1 MDLPSVESPRSSPGG
16 RHRRAIKR
24 MGIIVLIASVFLA
37 GVLAG
42 EVSGPG
48 RIDASSSI
56 SDQPGFGTLQ
66 QVWDLI
72 HDKFADPGAVDDEA
86 LLYGAAHGMVASL
99 GDTGHSTFLD
109 PEEAKSF
116 RAALSGE
123 LVGLGISIEYQ
134 DGEPVIVAPIKDSPA
149 EKAGLLPGDVIVEID
164 GIATLGMSDA
174 EVTSHLRG
182 DAGTPVTLTI
192 ERNGSSEL
200 LKITVV
206 RARIDLDPVTW
217 AWLPNGVALVQLHEF
232 SAGSGQELNKA
243 LKEIVASGSANGIV
257 LDLRNN
263 PGGLVS
269 EAITVAGQFM
279 PEGATVYI
287 EKDRDGSEAAVHTI
301 GNDGPALDLP
311 IVVLVNRASASAAEM
326 IAGSLRDNGRAELVG
341 ERTYGTGTVVST
353 FDLEGGSALALG
365 TSFWLTPDGDLAWK
379 VGLLPD
385 VEVRQ
390 SNPSSI
396 LDITDGQTLTTAAL
410 DASGDAQL
418 LAAISTLQGNATP
431 VAR

>member
-1 MDLPSVESPRSSPGG
+1 MDSSSADLPRPSSGG
-16 RHRRAIKR
+16 THRRAIKR
-24 MGIIVLIASVFLA
+24 LGIIVLIASIFLA
-37 GVLAG
+37 GVLTG

-48 RIDASSSI
+48 RINASSSI
-56 SDQPGFGTLQ
+56 SDQPGFETLQ

-72 HDKFADPGAVDDEA
+72 HDKFADPDAVNDES

-116 RAALSGE
+116 RASLSGE
-123 LVGLGISIEYQ
+123 LVGLGISIEFQ

-192 ERNGSSEL
+192 ERNGETDL
-200 LKITVV
+200 LKITVT
-206 RARIDLDPVTW
+206 RARIALDPVTW
-217 AWLPNGVALVQLHEF
+217 ALLPNGLALVQLHEF
-232 SAGSGQELNKA
+232 SSGSGDEVSKA
-243 LKEIVASGSANGIV
+243 LKDIVASGNVHGIV

-263 PGGLVS
+263 PGGLVD

-279 PEGATVYI
+279 PEGSTVYI
-287 EKDRDGSEAAVHTI
+287 EQDRDGTEAAVNTI

-326 IAGSLRDNGRAELVG
+326 IAGSLRDNGRAVLVG

-353 FDLEGGSALALG
+353 FDLDGGSALALG

-379 VGLLPD
+379 VGIVPD

-390 SNPSSI
+390 ANPGSI
-396 LDITDGQTLTTAAL
+396 LDITDGETLTPAQL

-418 LAAISTLQGNATP
+418 LAAIASLIGDATP
-431 VAR
+431 VA

>member
-1 MDLPSVESPRSSPGG
+1 MDSSSVEPQRPTQGATQ
-16 RHRRAIKR
+16 RRAIKR
-24 MGIIVLIASVFLA
+24 LGILILIASIFLA
-37 GVLAG
+37 GMLTG

-56 SDQPGFGTLQ
+56 SGQPGFETLQ

-72 HDKFADPGAVDDEA
+72 HDKFADPDAVNDES

-116 RAALSGE
+116 RASLSGE

-192 ERNGSSEL
+192 ERNGESEL
-200 LKITVV
+200 LKITVT
-206 RARIDLDPVTW
+206 RARIALDPVTW
-217 AWLPNGVALVQLHEF
+217 ALLPNGLALVQLHEF
-232 SAGSGQELNKA
+232 STDSGNQLKKA
-243 LKEIVASGSANGIV
+243 LKDIVARGNVHGIV

-263 PGGLVS
+263 PGGLVN
-269 EAITVAGQFM
+269 EAIRVAGQFM
-279 PEGATVYI
+279 PEGSTVYI
-287 EKDRDGSEAAVHTI
+287 EQDRDGTESPVNTI

-311 IVVLVNRASASAAEM
+311 VVVLINRASASAAEM
-326 IAGSLRDNGRAELVG
+326 IAGSLRDNGRALLVG

-353 FDLEGGSALALG
+353 FDLDGGSALALG
-365 TSFWLTPDGDLAWK
+365 TSFWLTPDGELAWK
-379 VGLLPD
+379 VGIVPD

-396 LDITDGQTLTTAAL
+396 LDISDGETLTPAQL

-418 LAAISTLQGNATP
+418 QAAIATLRGSATP
-431 VAR
+431 VA

>member
-1 MDLPSVESPRSSPGG
+1 MDSSSVESQRPSPGATQ
-16 RHRRAIKR
+16 RRAIKR
-24 MGIIVLIASVFLA
+24 LGILVLIASIFLA
-37 GVLAG
+37 GMLTG
-42 EVSGPG
+42 EVSGPS

-56 SDQPGFGTLQ
+56 SDQPGFETLQ

-72 HDKFADPGAVDDEA
+72 HDKFADPDAVDDES

-116 RAALSGE
+116 RASLSGE

-149 EKAGLLPGDVIVEID
+149 EQAGLLPGDVIVEID

-192 ERNGSSEL
+192 ERNGESDL
-200 LKITVV
+200 LKITVT
-206 RARIDLDPVTW
+206 RARIALDPVTW
-217 AWLPNGVALVQLHEF
+217 ALLPNGLALVQLHEF
-232 SAGSGQELNKA
+232 STGSGNQLNKA
-243 LKEIVASGSANGIV
+243 LKDIVASGNVHGIV

-263 PGGLVS
+263 PGGLVN
-269 EAITVAGQFM
+269 EAIAVAGQFM
-279 PEGATVYI
+279 PEGSTVYI
-287 EKDRDGSEAAVHTI
+287 EQDRDGTESPVNTI
-301 GNDGPALDLP
+301 GNDGPALDFP

-326 IAGSLRDNGRAELVG
+326 IAGSLRDNGRAVLVG

-353 FDLEGGSALALG
+353 FDLDGGSALALG

-379 VGLLPD
+379 VGIVPD

-396 LDITDGQTLTTAAL
+396 LDISDGETLTPAQL

-418 LAAISTLQGNATP
+418 QAAIATLQGSATP
-431 VAR
+431 VA

>member
-1 MDLPSVESPRSSPGG
+1 MDSSSVEPQRPTQGATQ
-16 RHRRAIKR
+16 RRAIKR
-24 MGIIVLIASVFLA
+24 LGILILIASIFLA
-37 GVLAG
+37 GMLTG

-56 SDQPGFGTLQ
+56 SNQPGFETLQ

-72 HDKFADPGAVDDEA
+72 HDKFADPDAVNDES

-116 RAALSGE
+116 RASLSGE

-192 ERNGSSEL
+192 ERNGESDL
-200 LKITVV
+200 LKITVT
-206 RARIDLDPVTW
+206 RARIALDPVTW
-217 AWLPNGVALVQLHEF
+217 ALLPNGLALVQLHEF
-232 SAGSGQELNKA
+232 STDSGNQLKKA
-243 LKEIVASGSANGIV
+243 LKDIVARGNVHGIV

-263 PGGLVS
+263 PGGLVN

-279 PEGATVYI
+279 PEGSTVYI
-287 EKDRDGSEAAVHTI
+287 EQDRDGTESSVNTI

-311 IVVLVNRASASAAEM
+311 VVVLINRASASAAEM
-326 IAGSLRDNGRAELVG
+326 IAGSLRDNGRALLVG

-353 FDLEGGSALALG
+353 FDLDGGSALALG
-365 TSFWLTPDGDLAWK
+365 TSFWLTPDGELAWK
-379 VGLLPD
+379 VGIVPD

-390 SNPSSI
+390 SNPS
-396 LDITDGQTLTTAAL
+396 
-410 DASGDAQL
+410 
-418 LAAISTLQGNATP
+418 
-431 VAR
+431 